1 MTPPKTFLRSILPPR
16 PRPGGNLLLALG
28 WHQPPSPPTARGCD
42 ETTFKPQHRICRPAP
57 CPHGE
62 MEPGACGRPPAQQ
75 PPTSLRRGAQQ
86 GRSQQATSCHPPR
99 GWGATGHLPHWLILG
114 DGHFM
119 AHKANAFSFSDAQ
132 EEVRP
137 AIDTSPPLE
146 RINPPYLLTLHATTW
161 P

>member
-1 MTPPKTFLRSILPPR
+1 MTPPKTFLRSILSPC

-28 WHQPPSPPTARGCD
+28 WHQPPSPPGLGGAMRPRSNLNTASADPLHALMRRWSRGLVED
-42 ETTFKPQHRICRPAP
+42 HRLSSP
-57 CPHGE
+57 PHLCGGE
-62 MEPGACGRPPAQQ
+62 HSRAK
-75 PPTSLRRGAQQ
+75 
-86 GRSQQATSCHPPR
+86 SQQATSCHPLR
-99 GWGATGHLPHWLILG
+99 GWGATGHLLHRLILG

-137 AIDTSPPLE
+137 VIETSPPLE
-146 RINPPYLLTLHATTW
+146 RINPPYLLTLHTTTR